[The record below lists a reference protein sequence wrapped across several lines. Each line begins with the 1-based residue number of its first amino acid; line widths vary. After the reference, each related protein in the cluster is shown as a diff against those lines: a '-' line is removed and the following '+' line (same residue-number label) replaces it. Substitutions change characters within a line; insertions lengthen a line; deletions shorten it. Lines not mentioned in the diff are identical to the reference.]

1 MGYRFYIFAAAITMA
16 LSCPSPAVSQT
27 AKPARAVEFL
37 VGGALVNMT
46 RTTVTDFRQTE
57 GGDYVFTLKEKLVHG
72 GCTAGL
78 AVELAGWLYA
88 DLQGT
93 VGMARYFD
101 SGKEKQGWSVMA
113 GPGLQLR
120 PFVSSQWLQPYLRAG
135 IGYYRKSFTNSWFGT
150 FDGDVAKEAL
160 WKAEDAWNKG
170 FTFDAGSFVPV
181 SLGIG
186 LIGWMGNRTG
196 IQVQGEYLHSLTGS
210 GANFL
215 QASAGIVLRLGGP
228 DKRKGVAD
236 RYVKLHPE
244 DYDGLYSGR
253 FPARVVEKEV
263 VREVPVTV
271 EVPRKEGDEAES
283 VSIIAALMDNVHFDF
298 DQATITEDSAPALDE
313 IARILASCPSDRFL
327 VAGYTDAK
335 GPVSYNENLSERRA
349 EAVCDALVR
358 RGISRER
365 LACRGFGK
373 RVAIVPAAAS
383 DDHRRADRKVVLERV
398 VDDALWEYLKK

>member
-1 MGYRFYIFAAAITMA
+1 MGYRFYIFAAAVAMA

-170 FTFDAGSFVPV
+170 FTFDSGSFVPV

-253 FPARVVEKEV
+253 FPARVV
-263 VREVPVTV
+263 
-271 EVPRKEGDEAES
+271 
-283 VSIIAALMDNVHFDF
+283 

-335 GPVSYNENLSERRA
+335 GPASYNENLSERRA